1 MKFYFLASGSKG
13 NATLVV
19 SGSTKILI
27 DFGMTKKRMN
37 ELLSKTPFTLDQID
51 ACFFT
56 HEHADHGAGKDF
68 IPLEKR
74 YGSSKAFDVLPEH
87 ALHHGDVL
95 TLGNFTITV
104 FPLSHDAKDPLG
116 FILDDG
122 KESLVYITD
131 TGYISQNNIALC
143 TNKTYYLL
151 ESNHNVR
158 MLLQTNRSQDLKV
171 RILGDSGHLSNEDSA
186 YYFSKMKGPNTKAVY
201 LAHISEEANTPQLA
215 LETFQKVL
223 QKLHISTTNLLI
235 QPTPQWDVLEGG
247 SD

>member
-13 NATLVV
+13 NATLLV
-19 SGSTKILI
+19 SGSTKILV
-27 DFGMTKKRMN
+27 DFGMAKKRMI
-37 ELLSKTPFTLDQID
+37 ELLAKTPYTLPEID

-56 HEHADHGAGKDF
+56 HEHSDHGAGKEF

-74 YGSSKAFDVLPEH
+74 YASARAFQVLPEH

-95 TLGNFTITV
+95 TLGAFTVTV

-116 FILDDG
+116 FIFDDG

-131 TGYISQNNIALC
+131 TGYISQNNLALC
-143 TNKTYYLL
+143 ANKTYYLL
-151 ESNHNVR
+151 ESNHNVK

-186 YYFSKMKGPNTKAVY
+186 YYFSKMKGPRTQAVY
-201 LAHISEEANTPQLA
+201 LAHLSEEANTPQLA

-223 QKLHISTTNLLI
+223 QKLHVSTQDLLI
-235 QPTPQWDVLEGG
+235 QPTLQWDVLEGG
-247 SD
+247 NS